1 MRDVMSRTRREAL
14 RRVGL
19 VSASDAASPAELIAS
34 LAGMPAR
41 LEAAVAALGAREA
54 APGVDGWSAR
64 ELAGHLC
71 DAARVWGARMRVAA
85 LEERPHLELYDQEAF
100 VRLGAYRYIPSG
112 ELARQFRTISEPT
125 VAFLRGL
132 DAGAWERIAIH
143 DEFGALTL
151 REIVVI
157 EVDHEREHVGQIEG
171 MARQA

>member
-1 MRDVMSRTRREAL
+1 M
-14 RRVGL
+14 
-19 VSASDAASPAELIAS
+19 SASDAASPAELIES
-34 LAGMPAR
+34 LAGMPDR
-41 LEAAVAALGAREA
+41 LEAAVAALGPREA

-71 DAARVWGARMRVAA
+71 DAARMWGARMRLAA
-85 LEERPHLELYDQEAF
+85 LEDRPHLEVYDQDAF
-100 VRLGAYRYIPSG
+100 VRLGAYRYIPAG

-132 DAGAWERIAIH
+132 DAGAWERTATH
-143 DEFGALTL
+143 DEYGALTL
-151 REIVVI
+151 RQVVVI